1 MSEKRILSR
10 GTISWSRSYFVGSNV
25 IHNAILFDF
34 LNDVV
39 TYLLLR
45 HVYIGRVCPAIVA
58 KNI

>member
-10 GTISWSRSYFVGSNV
+10 GTISWSRSYFVGSNG

-39 TYLLLR
+39 TYLPL
-45 HVYIGRVCPAIVA
+45 HHIYIVGACPAIVA
-58 KNI
+58 KN